1 MNVVSH
7 HYQLGESTF
16 ILRGVRSDLYFLS
29 RFTMKFLSANRIAP
43 DGTLRSAVSHLG
55 LCYLPM
61 FLKKDVR
68 LKLVNSSS
76 ICTKYRLLSSLQGK
90 DLEVAGLI
98 PNGVS

>member
-16 ILRGVRSDLYFLS
+16 ILRGVRSDLYFFLS

-55 LCYLPM
+55 LFYLPM
-61 FLKKDVR
+61 FLKKDTR
-68 LKLVNSSS
+68 LK
-76 ICTKYRLLSSLQGK
+76 
-90 DLEVAGLI
+90 
-98 PNGVS
+98 